1 MDSSVISVKTQLI
14 TLELFLYIR
23 DVGSLQSLQISNPV
37 NIELDIASGVVVT
50 SP

>member
-1 MDSSVISVKTQLI
+1 MDSSVISVETQLI

-37 NIELDIASGVVVT
+37 NIELNIASGVVVT

>member
-1 MDSSVISVKTQLI
+1 MHSSVISVKTQLI

>member
-37 NIELDIASGVVVT
+37 NIELNIASGVVVT

>member
-23 DVGSLQSLQISNPV
+23 DVGSLQSLQIFNTV
-37 NIELDIASGVVVT
+37 NIELDMASGVVVT

>member
-37 NIELDIASGVVVT
+37 NIELDIAGGVVVT

>member
-1 MDSSVISVKTQLI
+1 MDSSVISIKTQLI

-23 DVGSLQSLQISNPV
+23 DVGSPQSLQISNTV
-37 NIELDIASGVVVT
+37 NMELDIASGVVVT

>member
-37 NIELDIASGVVVT
+37 NIELDIASGVMVT

>member
-1 MDSSVISVKTQLI
+1 MVCLISIKTQLI

-37 NIELDIASGVVVT
+37 NIELNMASGVVVT

>member
-37 NIELDIASGVVVT
+37 NIELDIANGVVVT